1 MFYFHVTL
9 TQGRGDSLTV
19 EMDSKTDVLNF
30 FTSVSTATVT
40 NIKKIVYSKELGINY
55 SKSTF
60 FPVGFYKQVN
70 VLATNG
76 KEAKV
81 FELNHVKKTITE
93 KKILETFKRNVLIN
107 GKKVVDVYSIVFKP

>member
-1 MFYFHVTL
+1 MPYYHLTL
-9 TQGRGDSLTV
+9 TQGRADTITSI
-19 EMDSKTDVLNF
+19 EADSKTDLLNL

-40 NIKKIVYSKELGINY
+40 NIKKIVYSKDLNINY
-55 SKSTF
+55 SKTTF

-81 FELNHVKKTITE
+81 FELNHVKKTITS

-107 GKKVVDVYSIVFKP
+107 GKKVTDIYSIVYK